1 MRSACRS
8 PPGWANPVPNH
19 PPGYRCAQCGA
30 CCRAYVQVTE
40 RDILRWAALRRLDI
54 MRAVSPVEGWIEPRT
69 RDGEPAC
76 PFLRDGPRLGTYIC
90 RIYELRPE
98 ACQRF
103 PASCEQAE
111 RVGCRGFGEA
121 GCAGDGTA

>member
-1 MRSACRS
+1 VADQ
-8 PPGWANPVPNH
+8 PPGFHCV
-19 PPGYRCAQCGA
+19 QCGA

-69 RDGEPAC
+69 REGGPAC
-76 PFLRDGPRLGTYIC
+76 PFLKDGPRPGTYIC

-98 ACQRF
+98 ACRSF
-103 PASCEQAE
+103 PASRAQAE
-111 RVGCRGFGEA
+111 RVGCLGFGDEA
-121 GCAGDGTA
+121 RAPSAGDEPT